1 MSNLEVGIVGLPN
14 VGKSTLFNAITKAGA
29 EAANFP
35 FCTIEPNVGVVAVPD
50 PRLNVL
56 HELYKSK
63 KTTPA
68 TVRFVDIA
76 GLVKGASKGEGLG
89 NKFLEHIRQVD
100 AVAHVVRCF
109 VDPNITHVEGGIDPL
124 RDIDI
129 IQTELCLADL
139 EIVEKRIMKLAKIA
153 KSGNKE
159 AKVED
164 EILRRIKAALDE
176 GTPARQ
182 VDLSE
187 DDLEIIKE
195 MKAQSL
201 CEFLIPTGGS
211 IFDVVRDKVIDEYR
225 INLAWMTCTHPDNY
239 GKAWAQLSYD
249 KIFGDNT
256 AYGPM
261 DYISAGVPLS
271 VYNVDDD
278 ETMDAVIPYYP
289 KLKAI
294 FTNYPSKLIQKLRA
308 QGYAD

>member
-1 MSNLEVGIVGLPN
+1 MDASR
-14 VGKSTLFNAITKAGA
+14 
-29 EAANFP
+29 AA
-35 FCTIEPNVGVVAVPD
+35 C
-50 PRLNVL
+50 
-56 HELYKSK
+56 
-63 KTTPA
+63 
-68 TVRFVDIA
+68 
-76 GLVKGASKGEGLG
+76 
-89 NKFLEHIRQVD
+89 
-100 AVAHVVRCF
+100 
-109 VDPNITHVEGGIDPL
+109 
-124 RDIDI
+124 
-129 IQTELCLADL
+129 
-139 EIVEKRIMKLAKIA
+139 
-153 KSGNKE
+153 
-159 AKVED
+159 
-164 EILRRIKAALDE
+164 
-176 GTPARQ
+176 
-182 VDLSE
+182 
-187 DDLEIIKE
+187 EIIKE

>member
-1 MSNLEVGIVGLPN
+1 M
-14 VGKSTLFNAITKAGA
+14 A
-29 EAANFP
+29 
-35 FCTIEPNVGVVAVPD
+35 
-50 PRLNVL
+50 
-56 HELYKSK
+56 K
-63 KTTPA
+63 KTALP
-68 TVRFVDIA
+68 TVRIA
-76 GLVKGASKGEGLG
+76 QLARHESGGYMTAHFAVSDDGWNGLEPFDHTVAEIRAAGTLANGEP
-89 NKFLEHIRQVD
+89 V
-100 AVAHVVRCF
+100 
-109 VDPNITHVEGGIDPL
+109 PTL
-124 RDIDI
+124 RDFIRVLQDPELNPHGMRLWLDVKRLTKNGEEIDVNHSI
-129 IQTELCLADL
+129 NACYRAC
-139 EIVEKRIMKLAKIA
+139 
-153 KSGNKE
+153 
-159 AKVED
+159 
-164 EILRRIKAALDE
+164 
-176 GTPARQ
+176 
-182 VDLSE
+182 
-187 DDLEIIKE
+187 EIIKE

>member
-1 MSNLEVGIVGLPN
+1 MLQDPELNPHGMRLWLDVKRLTKNGEEIDVNHSI
-14 VGKSTLFNAITKAGA
+14 NACYRA
-29 EAANFP
+29 
-35 FCTIEPNVGVVAVPD
+35 C
-50 PRLNVL
+50 
-56 HELYKSK
+56 
-63 KTTPA
+63 
-68 TVRFVDIA
+68 
-76 GLVKGASKGEGLG
+76 
-89 NKFLEHIRQVD
+89 
-100 AVAHVVRCF
+100 
-109 VDPNITHVEGGIDPL
+109 
-124 RDIDI
+124 
-129 IQTELCLADL
+129 
-139 EIVEKRIMKLAKIA
+139 
-153 KSGNKE
+153 
-159 AKVED
+159 
-164 EILRRIKAALDE
+164 
-176 GTPARQ
+176 
-182 VDLSE
+182 
-187 DDLEIIKE
+187 EIIKE

-308 QGYAD
+308 QGLSLIHISEPTRH

>member
-1 MSNLEVGIVGLPN
+1 MAEIRAAG
-14 VGKSTLFNAITKAGA
+14 TL
-29 EAANFP
+29 ANG
-35 FCTIEPNVGVVAVPD
+35 EPVP
-50 PRLNVL
+50 
-56 HELYKSK
+56 
-63 KTTPA
+63 T
-68 TVRFVDIA
+68 
-76 GLVKGASKGEGLG
+76 
-89 NKFLEHIRQVD
+89 
-100 AVAHVVRCF
+100 
-109 VDPNITHVEGGIDPL
+109 L
-124 RDIDI
+124 RDFIRVLQDPELNPHGMRLWLDVKRLTKNGEEIDVNHSI
-129 IQTELCLADL
+129 NACYRAC
-139 EIVEKRIMKLAKIA
+139 
-153 KSGNKE
+153 
-159 AKVED
+159 
-164 EILRRIKAALDE
+164 
-176 GTPARQ
+176 
-182 VDLSE
+182 
-187 DDLEIIKE
+187 EIIKE

-239 GKAWAQLSYD
+239 GKAWAQLSYN

>member
-1 MSNLEVGIVGLPN
+1 MRSVKKILWSCAVLAVVCGCTKLETPPN
-14 VGKSTLFNAITKAGA
+14 KNQPSGDGTGVYK
-29 EAANFP
+29 
-35 FCTIEPNVGVVAVPD
+35 VVAHRGGYQECARPD
-50 PRLNVL
+50 CSISSLKYAIMLRCFASECDIVL
-56 HELYKSK
+56 TGDNDVL
-63 KTTPA
+63 
-68 TVRFVDIA
+68 
-76 GLVKGASKGEGLG
+76 
-89 NKFLEHIRQVD
+89 
-100 AVAHVVRCF
+100 VAHPELNPHGMRLWLDVKRLTK
-109 VDPNITHVEGGIDPL
+109 NGEEIDVNHSINACY
-124 RDIDI
+124 RA
-129 IQTELCLADL
+129 C
-139 EIVEKRIMKLAKIA
+139 
-153 KSGNKE
+153 
-159 AKVED
+159 
-164 EILRRIKAALDE
+164 
-176 GTPARQ
+176 
-182 VDLSE
+182 
-187 DDLEIIKE
+187 EIIKE